1 MIKVGIG
8 AITRNVPESALKW
21 YLKAGWKVIESK
33 KEEKNDINTK
43 KNATKQSSL
52 SEIFK

>member
-21 YLKAGWKVIESK
+21 YLKAGWKVIEK
-33 KEEKNDINTK
+33 KDDTNTK
-43 KNATKQSSL
+43 KDVAKQSDL
-52 SEIFK
+52 PKVFK